1 MELVVLTMEIVAVEL
16 ELMAVE
22 LELMAVELEIVAVT
36 LLPGWIRMRLQCKV
50 DILVGVELRIEFV
63 MKIGSGILLCV

>member
-1 MELVVLTMEIVAVEL
+1 MELVALTIELVVVEL
-16 ELMAVE
+16 EL
-22 LELMAVELEIVAVT
+22 VAVT

>member
-1 MELVVLTMEIVAVEL
+1 MMELAVLTMELVAVEL
-16 ELMAVE
+16 EL
-22 LELMAVELEIVAVT
+22 VAVT

>member
-1 MELVVLTMEIVAVEL
+1 
-16 ELMAVE
+16 MAVE
-22 LELMAVELEIVAVT
+22 LELVAVT

>member
-1 MELVVLTMEIVAVEL
+1 MGSVTMELVVLTMELVAVEL
-16 ELMAVE
+16 EL
-22 LELMAVELEIVAVT
+22 VAVT

-63 MKIGSGILLCV
+63 MKRGSGILLCV

>member
-1 MELVVLTMEIVAVEL
+1 MGSVTMELVVLTMELVAVEL
-16 ELMAVE
+16 EL
-22 LELMAVELEIVAVT
+22 VAVT